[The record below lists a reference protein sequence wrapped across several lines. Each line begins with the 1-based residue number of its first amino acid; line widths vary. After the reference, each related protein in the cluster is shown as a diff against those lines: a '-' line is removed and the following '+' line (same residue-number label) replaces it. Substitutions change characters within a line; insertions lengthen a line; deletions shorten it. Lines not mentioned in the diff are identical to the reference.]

1 MVVDELQQ
9 ARVLVWRPGPLDD
22 VAALELVEVR
32 LELAQV
38 HLGTLLE
45 VKRRG
50 VVRQTVD
57 VRGQRGVVR
66 GLSGEAMGQLL
77 LLGGHARRP
86 ERRKRYCSLDPR
98 LLERFLLD
106 PPLQTRLL
114 EPTPLPRLQGSS
126 RLEGRQAQ
134 SRVRAGTG
142 SANGHERW
150 AG

>member
-86 ERRKRYCSLDPR
+86 ERRKRY
-98 LLERFLLD
+98 
-106 PPLQTRLL
+106 
-114 EPTPLPRLQGSS
+114 
-126 RLEGRQAQ
+126 
-134 SRVRAGTG
+134 
-142 SANGHERW
+142 
-150 AG
+150 